1 MSPNTDRNDR
11 IRVDLELIAQMIPDG
26 ARVLDVGCGDGA
38 LLSHLADDKH
48 ADARG
53 IEISQAGVNAC
64 VRKGLSVVQGDA
76 DTDLVDYPTD
86 GFDIVVLSQTLQA
99 THRPATVLAEM
110 LRIGKHAIVSFP
122 NFGHWLVRWKLLTS
136 GRMPETGKLVHSWHS
151 TPNIHLCTLRDF
163 EMLAASLGFHIDE
176 AIGVMSNG
184 QAQAIK
190 PGSVLANLRAE
201 QAIYKLTKV

>member
-11 IRVDLELIAQMIPDG
+11 IRVDLELIARMIPDG

-38 LLSHLADDKH
+38 LLDYLVKDKQ

-64 VRKGLSVVQGDA
+64 VRRGLSVVQGDA

-99 THRPATVLAEM
+99 THRPAIVLGEM

-122 NFGHWLVRWKLLTS
+122 NFGHWQVRWKLLTG
-136 GRMPETGKLVHSWHS
+136 GRMPETGTLDHSWHA
-151 TPNIHLCTLRDF
+151 TPNIHLCTLLDF
-163 EMLAASLGFHIDE
+163 ENLARELNFHIDE
-176 AIGVMSNG
+176 AIGVMSDG
-184 QAQAIK
+184 KARPIT
-190 PGSVLANLRAE
+190 PGSTLANLRAQ
-201 QAIYKLTKV
+201 QAIYKLTKA